1 MRKIILVLL
10 VLVAAVFICG
20 CAGNHGEEIA
30 DVGNESVMPEQAT
43 PDPAPGVGSVSQE
56 DLDRLKNELA
66 ALEFDEPGGL
76 SGE

>member
-1 MRKIILVLL
+1 MRKVVLVLL

-20 CAGNHGEEIA
+20 CAGNHGTEIA
-30 DVGNESVMPEQAT
+30 DGGNESVVPEQGT
-43 PDPAPGVGSVSQE
+43 PDPVPGVGSVSQE
-56 DLDRLKNELA
+56 DLDRLKNDLA